1 MLSKVFASIAV
12 VITGGLLLLGVADFP
27 DFGDPNSPPNAGVN
41 GGGESISQYFITETY
56 TDTKVPNIVT
66 AVLADYR
73 GYDTMFE
80 TVVVFAAGIAIFAIL
95 RVMGD
100 HNDPGQTKKRPTGQ
114 EAVAESFVDG
124 DHGRIIIGITCRI
137 IIPLVQ
143 IFALYVVAHGHHS
156 PGGGFQGGVLMGA
169 SFILLALSSDLN
181 AALRRF
187 SETNYFALAAI
198 GILIYAGFGLVCQFL
213 EKNFL
218 DYGIL
223 QKVLFTDGP
232 EMARSHSM
240 LGVEIGV
247 AFTVT
252 AIMFSIYANLS
263 SRGVLKNG
271 L

>member
-1 MLSKVFASIAV
+1 MLTKVFATIAV
-12 VITGGLLLLGVADFP
+12 VITGGLLLYGVSDFP
-27 DFGDPNSPPNAGVN
+27 AFGDPHSPANAGVGN
-41 GGGESISQYFITETY
+41 EESISQYFITQTY
-56 TDTKVPNIVT
+56 KDTKVPNIVT

-80 TVVVFAAGIAIFAIL
+80 TVVIFAAGIAIFAIL
-95 RVMGD
+95 RVTGNEAEKKSIKPPLDSSINGD
-100 HNDPGQTKKRPTGQ
+100 HQ
-114 EAVAESFVDG
+114 
-124 DHGRIIIGITCRI
+124 RIIVGTTCRI
-137 IIPLVQ
+137 VIPVVQ
-143 IFALYVVAHGHHS
+143 MFALYVVAHGHHS
-156 PGGGFQGGVLMGA
+156 PGGGFQGGVILGA
-169 SFILLALSSDLN
+169 SFILVAMSEDLN

-187 SETNYFALAAI
+187 SEKTYLTLACV
-198 GILIYAGFGLVCQFL
+198 GILIYAGFGLMCQFL
-213 EKNFL
+213 ERNFL

-240 LGVEIGV
+240 LGVEVGV

-252 AIMFSIYANLS
+252 AIMFAIYANLS